1 MIDSTAPMSA
11 LMGGP
16 IWQTADPMVA
26 RYLVLAIDQF
36 ERSHQKDGFD
46 LPPSVRL
53 ARSQL
58 DRLRKLGS
66 NDRHGSEAI
75 GSVSMGSAHL
85 GAMLTVEGTA
95 DRLGV
100 SKEMVRHWC
109 RHRILLAQ
117 KVQGAWTIEP
127 LAVEAMANQRRT
139 PNERIADRVAEV

>member
-36 ERSHQKDGFD
+36 ERSHQKDGLD

-58 DRLRKLGS
+58 DRLRNSETKP
-66 NDRHGSEAI
+66 RHRSEPTEPDFGGI
-75 GSVSMGSAHL
+75 DHMGR
-85 GAMLTVEGTA
+85 MMDVTRTA
-95 DRLGV
+95 ELLGV
-100 SKEMVRHWC
+100 STVTVRKWC
-109 RHRILLAQ
+109 RRHILTASQ
-117 KVQGAWTIEP
+117 IDGAWQIEP
-127 LAVEAMANQRRT
+127 LAVEALANQRRT